1 MELLTT
7 YGALAVFFAIV
18 VTILQYSYVADR
30 DFSDFTVA
38 GRSFGGFYQAM
49 AFLNTGLPGFV
60 YLGAFGFIVREG
72 VLGIGM
78 ATLLAS
84 IVMYLMADRVW
95 TWGAK
100 YDLRTQPDLM
110 ALRFDSRTVR
120 VVAALLGI
128 FGLMPWM
135 VLGMQALGA
144 VFYALA
150 LGHLSFTAS
159 VMLGV
164 MVMAPRQ
171 FWTIRMGMRGIIISD
186 VFQGIVAYFVGSA
199 LIIGLIVWLYANG
212 ASLDALPPQKFEL
225 PGPESPVPLLFFSLT
240 LLPLLAFLCWP
251 DLFIRLYTGS
261 GVESVKRSA
270 AYCGPIALVFL
281 MSLGYLA
288 LLSSARPDVIA
299 NPDAAW
305 FTLALAAGGPV
316 VVALAGVTVFAAS
329 MGNIDATV
337 QSIGAQ
343 ISNDVIGAL
352 RRAPLG
358 DRALTITSQVAM
370 AFVTFIA
377 AAIACLPLPALFTIG
392 LFAIQIMVQ
401 LAVPLYFGIFTQFGN
416 KHGAAAGMIAGV
428 MTVCALQATW
438 PLGVPWAY
446 GLTSG
451 AVGLLVNLLI
461 YVLAAV
467 VIPRSASEQA
477 RLDALFGTHRQ
488 SKSGV
493 ETAGMLDAPVAMATS
508 DRGEG

>member
-1 MELLTT
+1 MDLLITF
-7 YGALAVFFAIV
+7 GSLAVFFGIV
-18 VTILQYSYVADR
+18 VAILQYSYVADR

-49 AFLNTGLPGFV
+49 AFLNTGLPGFM
-60 YLGAFGFIVREG
+60 YLGAFGFMVREG
-72 VLGIGM
+72 VLGIDIS
-78 ATLLAS
+78 TLLAA

-110 ALRFDSRTVR
+110 ALRFDSEAVR

-150 LGHLSFTAS
+150 LGHLSFTAA
-159 VMLGV
+159 VVLGV
-164 MVMAPRQ
+164 VVMALRQ
-171 FWTIRMGMRGIIISD
+171 VWTIRMGMRGIIISD
-186 VFQGIVAYFVGSA
+186 LFQGIVAYFVGSA

-212 ASLDALPPQKFEL
+212 ATLEELPPKMFEL
-225 PGPESPVPLLFFSLT
+225 PGRESEEPLLFFSLT

-281 MSLGYLA
+281 TSLGYLA
-288 LLSSARPDVIA
+288 LLASGRPDVAA
-299 NPDAAW
+299 NSDAAW
-305 FTLALAAGGPV
+305 FTLALAAGGAPL
-316 VVALAGVTVFAAS
+316 VALAGVTVFAAS

-343 ISNDVIGAL
+343 VANDVASAV
-352 RRAPLG
+352 RKRPLT
-358 DRALTITSQVAM
+358 DRGLMITSQVVM
-370 AFVTFIA
+370 ALVTLVSAI
-377 AAIACLPLPALFTIG
+377 IACLPLPALFTIG
-392 LFAIQIMVQ
+392 LFSIQIMVQ
-401 LAVPLYFGIFTQFGN
+401 LAVPLYLGIFTRFGN
-416 KHGAAAGMIAGV
+416 KQGAVAGMIAGV
-428 MTVCALQATW
+428 VAVCVLQLAW
-438 PLGVPWAY
+438 PLGIPWAY

-451 AVGLLVNLLI
+451 AVGLLLNLLI
-461 YVLAAV
+461 YVAAAV
-467 VIPRSASEQA
+467 LLPQTETDRV
-477 RLDALFGTHRQ
+477 RLDALFGPARE
-488 SKSGV
+488 S
-493 ETAGMLDAPVAMATS
+493 ATTS
-508 DRGEG
+508 AAVPYGGRP

>member
-1 MELLTT
+1 MDLLITF
-7 YGALAVFFAIV
+7 GMLAAFFAIV
-18 VTILQYSYVADR
+18 VAILQYSYVADR

-49 AFLNTGLPGFV
+49 AFLNTGLPGFM
-60 YLGAFGFIVREG
+60 YLGVFGFIVRDG
-72 VLGIGM
+72 VLGIGI

-110 ALRFDSRTVR
+110 ALRFDSQAVR

-159 VMLGV
+159 VVLGV
-164 MVMAPRQ
+164 IVMALRQ
-171 FWTIRMGMRGIIISD
+171 IWTIRMGMRGIIISD
-186 VFQGIVAYFVGSA
+186 LFQGIVAYLMGSA
-199 LIIGLIVWLYANG
+199 LIMGLIVWLYANG
-212 ASLDALPPQKFEL
+212 ASLDQLPVEKFQL
-225 PGPESPVPLLFFSLT
+225 PGPGSPAPLLYFSLT
-240 LLPLLAFLCWP
+240 LLPLLAYLCWP

-261 GVESVKRSA
+261 GVESVKRSS

-281 MSLGYLA
+281 MSLAYLA
-288 LLSSARPDVIA
+288 LLSSGRPDVAA

-316 VVALAGVTVFAAS
+316 VVALAGVVVFAAS

-343 ISNDVIGAL
+343 VANDVIGPL
-352 RRAPLG
+352 RKTPPG
-358 DRALTITSQVAM
+358 DRSLMVTSQVVM
-370 AFVTFIA
+370 ALVTVIA
-377 AAIACLPLPALFTIG
+377 AVIACLPLPALFTIG

-401 LAVPLYFGIFTQFGN
+401 LAVPLYFGIFTRVGN
-416 KHGAAAGMIAGV
+416 KQGAVAGLIAGV
-428 MTVCALQATW
+428 VTVCVLQITW

-446 GLTSG
+446 GLTTG
-451 AVGLLVNLLI
+451 AVGLLINLAI
-461 YVLAAV
+461 YVLAAAF
-467 VIPRSASEQA
+467 IPRTLAERA
-477 RLDALFGTHRQ
+477 RLAALFGPEPP
-488 SKSGV
+488 SV
-493 ETAGMLDAPVAMATS
+493 TAATVPT
-508 DRGEG
+508 GQQP

>member
-1 MELLTT
+1 MDILIT
-7 YGALAVFFAIV
+7 YGALGIFFAIV
-18 VTILQYSYVADR
+18 VAILQYSYVADR

-60 YLGAFGFIVREG
+60 FLGSFGFIVRQG
-72 VLGIGM
+72 VLGIGI

-110 ALRFDSRTVR
+110 ALRYDSRAVR
-120 VVAALLGI
+120 VIAALLGI

-150 LGHLSFTAS
+150 LGHLSFTTS
-159 VMLGV
+159 VVLGV
-164 MVMAPRQ
+164 VVMALRQ
-171 FWTIRMGMRGIIISD
+171 IWTIRMGMRGIIISD
-186 VFQGIVAYFVGSA
+186 LFQGIVAYFLGSA
-199 LIIGLIVWLYANG
+199 LIIGLIAWLYATG
-212 ASLDALPPQKFEL
+212 ASLDQLPAEKFVL
-225 PGPESPVPLLFFSLT
+225 PGPDSPKPLLFFSLT

-261 GVESVKRSA
+261 GVESVKRSS

-281 MSLGYLA
+281 MSLAYLA
-288 LLSSARPDVIA
+288 LLASGRADVAA
-299 NPDAAW
+299 NPDAGW
-305 FTLALAAGGPV
+305 FTLALAAGGAP

-343 ISNDVIGAL
+343 VANDVIGGT
-352 RRAPLG
+352 RGAPLS
-358 DRALTITSQVAM
+358 DRGLMVTSQLVM
-370 AFVTFIA
+370 AIVTLVSA
-377 AAIACLPLPALFTIG
+377 VIACLPLPALFTIA

-401 LAVPLYFGIFTQFGN
+401 LAVPLYLGIFTQLGN
-416 KHGAAAGMIAGV
+416 KYGASAGMLAGV
-428 MTVCALQATW
+428 ATVCALQITW
-438 PLGVPWAY
+438 PLGIPWAY
-446 GLTSG
+446 GLTTG
-451 AVGLLVNLLI
+451 AVGLVVNLSVFLALAVLI
-461 YVLAAV
+461 PHSAQERRRLAELFETRSEPFEERVEAV
-467 VIPRSASEQA
+467 A
-477 RLDALFGTHRQ
+477 
-488 SKSGV
+488 
-493 ETAGMLDAPVAMATS
+493 
-508 DRGEG
+508 